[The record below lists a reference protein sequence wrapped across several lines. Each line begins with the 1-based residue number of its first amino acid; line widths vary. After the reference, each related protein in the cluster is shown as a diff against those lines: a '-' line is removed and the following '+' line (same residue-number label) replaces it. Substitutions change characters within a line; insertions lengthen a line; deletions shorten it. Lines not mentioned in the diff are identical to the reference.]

1 MQEVQRVNLG
11 QTYVSED
18 IAAPANTVWQLIRD
32 FADISAWTPS
42 PVIRTE
48 GVSIGMIR
56 HIDSRAGYVRERCE
70 AHDDTM
76 MTFTYRL
83 LESPWPF
90 ENVVTVKLTA
100 TNADTTTIEWFST
113 FETESEDV
121 EGTRARIESTFRNRF
136 IARLRESVAKKIQG
150 DTA

>member
-1 MQEVQRVNLG
+1 VNVG
-11 QTYVSED
+11 QTYVREE
-18 IAAPANTVWQLIRD
+18 IAAPADTVWQLIRD

-42 PVIRTE
+42 PVVRTE
-48 GVSIGMIR
+48 GEGVGMIR

-70 AHDDTM
+70 ALDDEM

-90 ENVVTVKLTA
+90 ENVVTVKLTKA
-100 TNADTTTIEWFST
+100 SPDTTTIEWFST

-121 EGTRARIESTFRNRF
+121 EGTRARIETAFRDRF
-136 IARLRESVAKKIQG
+136 IIRLRESVERHMQENKG
-150 DTA
+150 